1 VQYHLTKVFF
11 VTALRDYWQV
21 ARITFVQ
28 AILDSPSTVQQSRYA
43 YSAPVRIIG
52 LLAMILGV
60 LIAAGIAGAVM
71 LVKLPVTLITG
82 R

>member
-1 VQYHLTKVFF
+1 
-11 VTALRDYWQV
+11 
-21 ARITFVQ
+21 VQ
-28 AILDSPSTVQQSRYA
+28 AILESPATFQQSHYA

-52 LLAMILGV
+52 LFAMILGV

>member
-1 VQYHLTKVFF
+1 M
-11 VTALRDYWQV
+11 
-21 ARITFVQ
+21 Q
-28 AILDSPSTVQQSRYA
+28 AILESPSTVQQSHYA

-52 LLAMILGV
+52 LVAMIFGV

-71 LVKLPVTLITG
+71 LVKLPVSLITG

>member
-1 VQYHLTKVFF
+1 
-11 VTALRDYWQV
+11 
-21 ARITFVQ
+21 
-28 AILDSPSTVQQSRYA
+28 
-43 YSAPVRIIG
+43 
-52 LLAMILGV
+52 V